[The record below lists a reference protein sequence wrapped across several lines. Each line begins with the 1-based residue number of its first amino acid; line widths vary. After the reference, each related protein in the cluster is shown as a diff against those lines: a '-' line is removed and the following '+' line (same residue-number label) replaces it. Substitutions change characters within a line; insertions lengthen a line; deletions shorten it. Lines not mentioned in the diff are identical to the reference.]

1 MSSSSLSLNGC
12 YGVVKRRG
20 RMGGVI
26 INHLRRAL
34 LLTEKDLDFDCVP
47 KKIADCRAAATQ
59 GNEEAGRAEAA
70 AGDGNA
76 Y

>member
-1 MSSSSLSLNGC
+1 
-12 YGVVKRRG
+12 
-20 RMGGVI
+20 
-26 INHLRRAL
+26 L

-59 GNEEAGRAEAA
+59 GSEEAGRAEAA

>member
-1 MSSSSLSLNGC
+1 MSSSSMSLNGC

-34 LLTEKDLDFDCVP
+34 LLSEKDLDFDCVP

-59 GNEEAGRAEAA
+59 GSEEAGRGEAA

>member
-1 MSSSSLSLNGC
+1 
-12 YGVVKRRG
+12 
-20 RMGGVI
+20 MGGRFI

-59 GNEEAGRAEAA
+59 GSEEAGRAEAA

>member
-1 MSSSSLSLNGC
+1 
-12 YGVVKRRG
+12 
-20 RMGGVI
+20 MGGVI

-34 LLTEKDLDFDCVP
+34 LLSEKDLDFDCVP

-59 GNEEAGRAEAA
+59 GSEEAGRGEAA

>member
-1 MSSSSLSLNGC
+1 MLWGC
-12 YGVVKRRG
+12 EEEGKD
-20 RMGGVI
+20 GGEVI

-59 GNEEAGRAEAA
+59 GSEETGRAEAA